1 MLGQFGLPESRV
13 QAMSLPELAAF
24 VRQADLIQRA
34 RRPLLPAAPI
44 ISAAPAPASVP
55 AGPSDTT
62 TYVSKR
68 RKT

>member
-24 VRQADLIQRA
+24 VRQADLLQRA
-34 RRPLLPAAPI
+34 RRPLFPALPLIP
-44 ISAAPAPASVP
+44 AAPAPATVP
-55 AGPSDTT
+55 AGPSNTT

-68 RKT
+68 RKA